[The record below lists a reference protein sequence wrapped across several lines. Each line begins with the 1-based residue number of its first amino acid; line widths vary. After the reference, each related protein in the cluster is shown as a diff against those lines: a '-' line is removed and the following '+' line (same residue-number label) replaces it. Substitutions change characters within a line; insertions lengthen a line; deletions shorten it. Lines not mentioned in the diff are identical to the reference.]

1 MKMQQNGLTDGVKRL
16 QRWLESAS
24 QKLIHLAEIFFMQ
37 RHTDAGFLLS
47 AVIIGIAIGSVISLF
62 HWIMILFQS
71 FFHHLFEATTHIPII
86 RFFAF
91 PLIAGLGG
99 LAVGILNRSVFRE
112 YGGEGIPSVAQA
124 IHHRDGRMSMVLS
137 LKTMLTAALSI
148 SSGGGAGREA
158 PTVLL
163 GASLGSGIGQLLK
176 LRAGQLR
183 LLCAA
188 GSAAAIGGIFNAPLG
203 GIVFAVEV
211 ILGRLNLKSFVPVVV
226 SSVMA
231 TATAR
236 LFVGNRPLL
245 TEPPLAT
252 ITLKD
257 FFFLAVAGII
267 SGWVAIYFLKLF
279 RLTRIGVV
287 RSLERVPLVWRPAMG
302 GVAAGTLVA
311 FLPTLLETTYDPINE
326 AIAGRGIFW
335 IAAATFLLKPISAA
349 LTLGSGG
356 EGGTFAP
363 AMKVGAMFGFCLG
376 YLLNLVFPDIP
387 PGVYAMVCAAALISG
402 TFYAPLTGAIVL
414 FEISRNYSMLLPL
427 LFAAIFS
434 AWIVHRRK
442 VHTFNPNQR
451 MIATESTIFLSPGEA
466 PKIESVERDPEA

>member
-1 MKMQQNGLTDGVKRL
+1 MRQNGFFDTAKRL
-16 QRWLESAS
+16 QRWLNSAN
-24 QKLIHLAEIFFMQ
+24 QKLIGLAEIFFMQ

-47 AVIIGIAIGSVISLF
+47 AVVIGIAIGGVISLF
-62 HWIMILFQS
+62 HWIMILFEAM
-71 FFHHLFEATTHIPII
+71 FHYLFEATDHIPIV

-99 LAVGILNRSVFRE
+99 LAVGILNRSVFRQF
-112 YGGEGIPSVAQA
+112 GGEGIPSVTHA
-124 IHHRDGRMSMVLS
+124 IHRRDGRISIVLS

-148 SSGGGAGREA
+148 SSGGGAGRES

-163 GASLGSGIGQLLK
+163 GASLGSGIGQLLR

-211 ILGRLNLKSFVPVVV
+211 ILGRLNLKSFIPVVV

-245 TEPPLAT
+245 TEPPLAV

-267 SGWVAIYFLKLF
+267 SGWVAIYFLRVF
-279 RLTRIGVV
+279 RLTRIGVG
-287 RSLERVPLVWRPAMG
+287 RLLEPVPLVWRPAIG
-302 GVAAGTLVA
+302 GLGAGTLVA
-311 FLPTLLETTYDPINE
+311 FLPTLLETTYDPIND
-326 AIAGRGIFW
+326 AIAGKGVFW
-335 IAAATFLLKPISAA
+335 IAAATFLVKPISAA
-349 LTLGSGG
+349 FTLGSGG
-356 EGGTFAP
+356 EGGAFAP
-363 AMKVGAMFGFCLG
+363 AMKAGAMFGFCLG

-402 TFYAPLTGAIVL
+402 AFYAPLTGAIIL

-442 VHTFNPNQR
+442 IHTFNPNQR
-451 MIATESTIFLSPGEA
+451 TIASETTILVSPGERS
-466 PKIESVERDPEA
+466 ESDPTTSEAGS